1 MKMKLVVGG
10 LLVLA
15 GVGAGTD
22 LLACGNKFLL
32 VSRGTRF
39 GKVAAAR
46 HPAAI
51 LLYVNR
57 TSALPEALGKVPV
70 EAILSKAGYQPTTV
84 SDPAE
89 LEQALRQGGWD
100 LVLADLADS
109 AALHDRLQGDG
120 APMVVP
126 VVYRPARGVEKQAKK
141 DYGRVL
147 RAPFKG
153 QRLLETIDDAVA
165 IRVELLEK
173 AEAAD

>member
-1 MKMKLVVGG
+1 MKMKMIVVG
-10 LLVLA
+10 LLVLS
-15 GVGAGTD
+15 GVGAGAD

-39 GKVAAAR
+39 GKVAVAR

-51 LLYVNR
+51 LVYVN
-57 TSALPEALGKVPV
+57 TASTLPEALGDVPV
-70 EAILSKAGYQPTTV
+70 EAILRKAGYQPTMV
-84 SDPAE
+84 SDAAE

-100 LVLADLADS
+100 LVLADLSDS
-109 AALHDRLQGDG
+109 AALRGQLQGDS

-126 VVYRPARGVEKQAKK
+126 VVYRPARGEEKQAKK

-165 IRVELLEK
+165 VRVELRAK
-173 AEAAD
+173 AAAAD

>member
-1 MKMKLVVGG
+1 MKMKLVVVG
-10 LLVLA
+10 LLVLS
-15 GVGAGTD
+15 GAVASTD
-22 LLACGNKFLL
+22 LLACGNKFLIA
-32 VSRGTRF
+32 SRGTRF
-39 GKVAAAR
+39 GKVAVAR

-51 LLYVNR
+51 LVYVNPAS
-57 TSALPEALGKVPV
+57 TLPEALGNVPV
-70 EAILSKAGYQPTTV
+70 EAILRKAGYRPTTV

-100 LVLADLADS
+100 VVLADLSDS
-109 AALHDRLQGDG
+109 AALRGRFQGDG
-120 APMVVP
+120 APMVLP
-126 VVYRPARGVEKQAKK
+126 VVYQPARGVEKQAKK

-165 IRVELLEK
+165 VRVELQAK